1 MQARAIG
8 AAQVGAAQVGA
19 TGAAQVGAGA
29 QHEGAGAQLLQL
41 LQDDLQQRG
50 LQHWGRLIL
59 QQRGREQLLQLLL
72 QLLQLLAGAQH
83 DGATGAQQLGAAA
96 GAQQVLAGAQQ
107 LESAIA
113 WVALAQQNST
123 AAVRVVHFIMGISW
137 KGVCRRA
144 TEANPGNPS
153 PTCFLPFGCTAT
165 DHRLT
170 CLRGIDSRYF
180 RLPSP

>member
-41 LQDDLQQRG
+41 LQEDLQQRG
-50 LQHWGRLIL
+50 LQHFGRLIL
-59 QQRGREQLLQLLL
+59 QQRGLQQLLL
-72 QLLQLLAGAQH
+72 QLLQLLTGAQH

-96 GAQQVLAGAQQ
+96 GAQHVLAGAQQ

-153 PTCFLPFGCTAT
+153 PTCFLPFGCTAQ

-170 CLRGIDSRYF
+170 CLRGIDSSYF